1 MSATERFLIWTDASQ
16 RKPPCKR
23 DPDALGIEVLIWPR
37 DISGV
42 GATAFYGRRATGRP
56 AFYKHG
62 ASIDS
67 LVTHWAFLPDG
78 PAVGKTASQEKP

>member
-1 MSATERFLIWTDASQ
+1 MSATERFLTWIDVTQ

-23 DPDALGIEVLIWPR
+23 DPDALGVEVLIWPR
-37 DISGV
+37 DIHDV

-62 ASIDS
+62 ASIEG
-67 LVTHWAFLPDG
+67 LVTHWAYLPDG
-78 PAVGKTASQEKP
+78 PAVGKKSEPDGI